1 MVQKLLQKV
10 VILRIF
16 LKSDCHAAGSRAT
29 LSATHSTYLANIDAL
44 NILTFFLRSLAT
56 TYRCRFLAVAMLQ
69 FVACPALLIQP
80 LLFRVM
86 MGGFPLIIPND
97 PIMQMKIAEKVSA
110 NIRKSLQFNDPNMQ
124 MKIAEK
130 VSANI
135 RKSLQS
141 NNLIMQMKKVSAN
154 IRKSLQFNNLII
166 MRKKTT
172 EKFPQIFLVQRPHHA
187 GENSKESF
195 RT

>member
-1 MVQKLLQKV
+1 MAQKLLQKV

-16 LKSDCHAAGSRAT
+16 LKSHCHAAGSRAT
-29 LSATHSTYLANIDAL
+29 LSATHSTYLANIDAI

-69 FVACPALLIQP
+69 FVAWPALLIQP

-97 PIMQMKIAEKVSA
+97 PI
-110 NIRKSLQFNDPNMQ
+110 MQ